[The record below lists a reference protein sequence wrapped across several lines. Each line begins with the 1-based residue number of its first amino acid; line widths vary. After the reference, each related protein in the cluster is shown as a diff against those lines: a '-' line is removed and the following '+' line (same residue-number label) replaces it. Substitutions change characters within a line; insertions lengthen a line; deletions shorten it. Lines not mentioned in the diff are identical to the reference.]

1 MAITNF
7 DDLMR
12 LCNDARIK
20 GHGSSQWIEFATVMM
35 DSWPEIY
42 AKAKTMNQLHFRLC
56 NQVTTGKDI
65 VAAGVELMTAEQV
78 GQWEGVR
85 SFLEQ
90 DADAYSDQPY
100 NAEVTGRASA
110 ACEGPR

>member
-7 DDLMR
+7 DELMR

-20 GHGSSQWIEFATVMM
+20 GHGSKPWIEFATVMM

-42 AKAKTMNQLHFRLC
+42 AKAKGMNQLHFRLC
-56 NQVTTGKDI
+56 NQVATGKDI
-65 VAAGVELMTAEQV
+65 VAAGVELMTPEQV
-78 GQWEGVR
+78 GQWAGVR

-90 DADAYSDQPY
+90 DADAYSDQPH
-100 NAEVTGRASA
+100 NTELTGRAA
-110 ACEGPR
+110 ARREGPR